1 MYVNRDK
8 KRLCKARM
16 VVRMEKTPGGT
27 GLRLC
32 APCLFGLEGP
42 LGNELRHMGMSSVAA
57 PHARGGVLA
66 GA

>member
-1 MYVNRDK
+1 
-8 KRLCKARM
+8 M

-42 LGNELRHMGMSSVAA
+42 LGNELRHMGMSSVA
-57 PHARGGVLA
+57 PDERARVL
-66 GA
+66 